1 MTGQGLTKRVLVIG
15 VAGTSARADA
25 IYSIRDLGTLP
36 GQTSS
41 VATAINNQGQVVGI
55 SYNNS
60 DGYFAETLSGS
71 GEPPRF
77 QQTGGGAQSFLYN
90 NGQTSEI
97 NPMGGLAMS
106 INASGQ
112 VVGGQYTSINDSGQ
126 YVGGPG
132 AGVQAGNYGSNP
144 PVNQFVGNGTTT
156 PLMMTPYAI
165 NSAGQIGGLHR
176 HQ

>member
-1 MTGQGLTKRVLVIG
+1 M
-15 VAGTSARADA
+15 
-25 IYSIRDLGTLP
+25 
-36 GQTSS
+36 
-41 VATAINNQGQVVGI
+41 VGI